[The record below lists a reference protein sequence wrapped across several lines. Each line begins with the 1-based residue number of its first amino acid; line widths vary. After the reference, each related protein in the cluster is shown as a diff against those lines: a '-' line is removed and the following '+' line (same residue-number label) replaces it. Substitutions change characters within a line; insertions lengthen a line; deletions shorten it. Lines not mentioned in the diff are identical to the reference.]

1 MMEDVKAKE
10 LDNNDLIEMYK
21 EITEFINKL
30 ESDMEKLSSGDNND

>member
-1 MMEDVKAKE
+1 MEDVKAKE